1 MREAFM
7 STDKAF
13 RTYSE
18 GMTHVAENA
27 QPGDPGAC
35 RRR

>member
-1 MREAFM
+1 MRQAFM
-7 STDKAF
+7 STEQAL

-18 GMTHVAENA
+18 GMTHVAEEA

-35 RRR
+35 